1 MPYPNESIYN
11 IFVRYDKKT
20 GNNNYYL
27 TAEDLMG
34 NMHSK
39 INFSFCNNLEYL
51 CNELPK
57 GTIYVPEYFINN
69 HTVLP
74 IYKSF

>member
-1 MPYPNESIYN
+1 MIRFFPMPYPNESIYN

-34 NMHSK
+34 NIQRLLFLFAIIWNTYVM
-39 INFSFCNNLEYL
+39 NFL
-51 CNELPK
+51 K
-57 GTIYVPEYFINN
+57 
-69 HTVLP
+69 VL
-74 IYKSF
+74 YMFQNTL